1 VVDQATQDLLDRLR
15 PVKEA
20 FHDAANASE
29 TCLAGTR
36 EQLLADLS
44 AWFDD
49 LDPSRERVFWLNGL
63 AGTGKTTVARTMAAH
78 AHKEGRLG
86 ATFFFS
92 RNVAAAR
99 DPVAILPTIAYQL
112 ADYQSPFRVSM
123 CTSLSSNRDVRDRG
137 IVAQARVLF
146 DNLSH
151 VTLSKAPLLI
161 VLDALDECHLDNG
174 CEGGGAVPLLL
185 AKFASL
191 PSVKILITS
200 RPEDT
205 IRLMFKNINSR
216 FALHDIEAD
225 IVQSDILHY
234 LKHTL
239 GEHARVRELPLPFPT
254 NGELDEL
261 VKRAGTLFIY
271 AATVVKW
278 VSDPKAKPNLRLQQV
293 LDQDTDEIA
302 YQHKML
308 DRMYLQ
314 ILEQAAQT
322 SGNPKP
328 HERALYH
335 VLSAVVLLQEPMHE
349 AALASLAGE
358 DKRAG
363 AILPLLSAV
372 LLVDEAAP
380 VRLFHPSFPD
390 FITDAERCMDQRF
403 LVTRSEGH
411 LRLAIRCLEIMN
423 TGLRE
428 DICDIRDSSLANSE
442 VANLKDRLDHVAPH
456 KLRYAC
462 NYWHVHLRLAAST
475 SSSLIE
481 QLETF
486 CSLHLLHWIELLSLL
501 GNFASLTGFDSTEPW
516 LTYVEVRIC
525 MRGRG
530 PR

>member
-1 VVDQATQDLLDRLR
+1 MATR
-15 PVKEA
+15 A
-20 FHDAANASE
+20 H
-29 TCLAGTR
+29 
-36 EQLLADLS
+36 EQ
-44 AWFDD
+44 
-49 LDPSRERVFWLNGL
+49 
-63 AGTGKTTVARTMAAH
+63 
-78 AHKEGRLG
+78 GRLG

-92 RNVAAAR
+92 RDTAATRA
-99 DPVAILPTIAYQL
+99 PSAILPTIAYQL
-112 ADYQSPFRVSM
+112 AHKQSAFRTLICDAIASDE
-123 CTSLSSNRDVRDRG
+123 DVRNRS
-137 IVAQARVLF
+137 VAAQANVLF
-146 DNLSH
+146 STLFEVH
-151 VTLSKAPLLI
+151 VPEVPLLI
-161 VLDALDECHLDNG
+161 VLDALDECHLENG

-205 IRLMFKNINSR
+205 IRHMFKGVNSR
-216 FALHDIEAD
+216 LALHDIEDD
-225 IVQSDILHY
+225 IVQSDVFHY

-278 VSDPKAKPNLRLQQV
+278 VSDPKAKPQLRLQQV
-293 LDQDTDEIA
+293 LDQDADEVA

-308 DRMYLQ
+308 DGMYSQ

-322 SGNPKP
+322 SGNPKS

-335 VLSAVVLLQEPMHE
+335 ILSAVVMLQEPMSE

-372 LLVDEAAP
+372 LLVDEAEP

-390 FITDAERCMDQRF
+390 FITDKERCLDKRF
-403 LVTRSEGH
+403 LVMRSEGH
-411 LRLAIRCLEIMN
+411 LRLAIQCLEIMN
-423 TGLRE
+423 TGLCE

-442 VANLKDRLDHVAPH
+442 VADLEKRLDRVAPSE
-456 KLRYAC
+456 LRYAC

-475 SSSLIE
+475 PSSLIE
-481 QLETF
+481 RLETF

-501 GNFASLTGFDSTEPW
+501 GNFASLIGLDSTKPW
-516 LTYVEVRIC
+516 LTYVEVRTC
-525 MRGRG
+525 MRGTG
-530 PR
+530 PC